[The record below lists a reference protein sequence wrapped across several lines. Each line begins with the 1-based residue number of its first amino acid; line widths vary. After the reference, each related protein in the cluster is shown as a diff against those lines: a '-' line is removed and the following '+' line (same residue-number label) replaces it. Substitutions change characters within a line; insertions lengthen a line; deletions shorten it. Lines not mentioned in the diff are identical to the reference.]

1 MGLRD
6 AGASVSPGASTWR
19 ARVRDGQGTGIAGA
33 GLLLTDHTV
42 LTCAHVVEAALRL
55 PRCDTGDPPRGT
67 VLVDFPAA
75 PEGAEPTAARVADG
89 GWLRHPPAGDLAVLR
104 LDAPPPRSVSPA
116 PVGRCGTESGAL
128 VSVFGHPAAV
138 PNGLWARGRVVGQ
151 GGPLPGWRQID
162 GLDAVGAAVERG
174 FSGAGVW
181 DLGRGLVVG
190 VLASVLTPRRTD
202 PAAAAPRVAWM
213 IPLDALDPGHLPAPP
228 VAEPVTDRAAPP
240 SSLWPLVDRLLAM
253 ESFRVDA
260 GTQLLAQ
267 LPAEITAGTTRS
279 TNPRLQLYHLVSR
292 CGEFTVGPTALARA
306 VRWMEGDTLAVTDF
320 VAQARK
326 TWPGRLDDDD

>member
-1 MGLRD
+1 M
-6 AGASVSPGASTWR
+6 
-19 ARVRDGQGTGIAGA
+19 GIAGA
-33 GLLLTDHTV
+33 GLLLTDNTV
-42 LTCAHVVEAALRL
+42 LTCAHVVEASLRL
-55 PRCDTGDPPRGT
+55 RRSETGDPPPGT

-75 PEGAEPTAARVADG
+75 LEGTEPIPARVADG
-89 GWLRHPPAGDLAVLR
+89 GWLRHPPAGDLAVLE
-104 LDAPPPRSVSPA
+104 LEAPPPSSVRPA
-116 PVGRCGTESGAL
+116 PVGRCGTESGVL

-138 PNGLWARGRVVGQ
+138 PNGLWARGWVVGQ

-202 PAAAAPRVAWM
+202 SAAAAPRVAWM
-213 IPLDALDPGHLPAPP
+213 IPLDALDLGHLPATPAAGP
-228 VAEPVTDRAAPP
+228 ITDRAAPP

-267 LPAEITAGTTRS
+267 LPAEIAAGTTRS
-279 TNPRLQLYHLVSR
+279 TNPRLQLYHVVSR
-292 CGEFTVGPTALARA
+292 CGEFTVGPTALTRA

-326 TWPGRLDDDD
+326 AWPGRLDDDD